1 MSRDDVQVLAGVP
14 EVDRAVVGR
23 QAVQKP
29 IIAEFEGAPALGEGW
44 QMPRNP
50 GSTDVS
56 GPSSALR
63 ITGVCYV
70 QCLFCGEKPDS
81 RQADSSRIRP
91 GPPAFRSARSL
102 RHPFLKNLRSASSS
116 R

>member
-50 GSTDVS
+50 GSTDDRRQRSIKCSEKYWGMLCPVLV
-56 GPSSALR
+56 LR
-63 ITGVCYV
+63 
-70 QCLFCGEKPDS
+70 
-81 RQADSSRIRP
+81 
-91 GPPAFRSARSL
+91 
-102 RHPFLKNLRSASSS
+102 
-116 R
+116 